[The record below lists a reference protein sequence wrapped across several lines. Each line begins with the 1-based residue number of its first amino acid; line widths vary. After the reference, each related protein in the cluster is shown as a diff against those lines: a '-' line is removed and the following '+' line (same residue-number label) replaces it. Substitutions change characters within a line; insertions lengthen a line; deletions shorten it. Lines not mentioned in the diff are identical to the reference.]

1 LSANRLLQDRDV
13 TDGFFRMTPLQ
24 QRSDAVK
31 EQKVT
36 VYMTPFPSD

>member
-1 LSANRLLQDRDV
+1 MLQNRDI
-13 TDGFFRMTPLQ
+13 TDGFFRMIPLQ

-36 VYMTPFPSD
+36 VDMTPFPSD

>member
-1 LSANRLLQDRDV
+1 MLQDREV

-31 EQKVT
+31 EQKV
-36 VYMTPFPSD
+36 VVDMTPFPSD

>member
-1 LSANRLLQDRDV
+1 MLQDRNV
-13 TDGFFRMTPLQ
+13 TDGRFRLTLLQ

-36 VYMTPFPSD
+36 VDMTPFPSD